1 MDLGKN
7 LYNLRKNKNLS
18 QEEVAE
24 KLNVTRQTISK
35 WETNESKPDFDKIL
49 PICELFNIT
58 TEELLIGINTEKQEL
73 NETINNK
80 NTDSE
85 IIKKR
90 AIFISIGTFLYFLSL
105 ALIICTE
112 EINNQNLNI
121 KTISGDVSVQKAE
134 NAKIETTSGDIEIN
148 EVNRLNAKSVSGEII
163 IKFLKSKCNLKT
175 TSGDIE
181 IDNLELL
188 DDSDITSIS
197 GDIEINKNLGAY
209 IKTETLSGEVNV
221 ENNDRYAKNELKI
234 KTTSGDIEV
243 EN

>member
-58 TEELLIGINTEKQEL
+58 TEELLIGINTEKKEL

-105 ALIICTE
+105 VLIICTE
-112 EINNQNLNI
+112 EIN
-121 KTISGDVSVQKAE
+121 ISPIIG
-134 NAKIETTSGDIEIN
+134 
-148 EVNRLNAKSVSGEII
+148 VSGFFLICGVATSLIVYQAIVYSKKQIKEEKKESRKAKLITETIAIIFLIIYLLISFITFAWHITWIIWLIYAIIENI
-163 IKFLKSKCNLKT
+163 IKIIFEM
-175 TSGDIE
+175 GD
-181 IDNLELL
+181 DQN
-188 DDSDITSIS
+188 
-197 GDIEINKNLGAY
+197 GK
-209 IKTETLSGEVNV
+209 
-221 ENNDRYAKNELKI
+221 
-234 KTTSGDIEV
+234 
-243 EN
+243 

>member
-7 LYNLRKNKNLS
+7 LYDLRKNKNLS

-58 TEELLIGINTEKQEL
+58 TEELLIGINTEKKEL

-105 ALIICTE
+105 VLIICTE
-112 EINNQNLNI
+112 EIN
-121 KTISGDVSVQKAE
+121 ISPIIG
-134 NAKIETTSGDIEIN
+134 
-148 EVNRLNAKSVSGEII
+148 VSGFFLICGVATSLIVYQAIVYSKKQIKEEKKESRKAKLITETIAIIFLIIYLLISFITFAWHITWIIWLIYAIIENI
-163 IKFLKSKCNLKT
+163 IKIIFEM
-175 TSGDIE
+175 GD
-181 IDNLELL
+181 DQN
-188 DDSDITSIS
+188 
-197 GDIEINKNLGAY
+197 GK
-209 IKTETLSGEVNV
+209 
-221 ENNDRYAKNELKI
+221 
-234 KTTSGDIEV
+234 
-243 EN
+243 

>member
-1 MDLGKN
+1 MDLGEN

-58 TEELLIGINTEKQEL
+58 TEELLIGINTEKKEL

-105 ALIICTE
+105 VLIICTE
-112 EINNQNLNI
+112 EINISPIIGVSGFFLICGVATSLIVYQAIVYSKKQIKEEKKESRKAKLITETIAIIFLIIYLLISFITFAWHITWIIWLIYAIIENIIKIIFEMGDNQNG
-121 KTISGDVSVQKAE
+121 K
-134 NAKIETTSGDIEIN
+134 
-148 EVNRLNAKSVSGEII
+148 
-163 IKFLKSKCNLKT
+163 
-175 TSGDIE
+175 
-181 IDNLELL
+181 
-188 DDSDITSIS
+188 
-197 GDIEINKNLGAY
+197 
-209 IKTETLSGEVNV
+209 
-221 ENNDRYAKNELKI
+221 
-234 KTTSGDIEV
+234 
-243 EN
+243 

>member
-73 NETINNK
+73 NETINNQ

-105 ALIICTE
+105 VLIICTE
-112 EINNQNLNI
+112 EIN
-121 KTISGDVSVQKAE
+121 ISPIIG
-134 NAKIETTSGDIEIN
+134 
-148 EVNRLNAKSVSGEII
+148 VSGFFLICGVATSLIVYQAIVYSKKQIKEEKKESRKAKLITETIAIIFLIIYLLISFITFAWHITWIIWLIYAIIENI
-163 IKFLKSKCNLKT
+163 IKIIFEM
-175 TSGDIE
+175 GD
-181 IDNLELL
+181 DQN
-188 DDSDITSIS
+188 
-197 GDIEINKNLGAY
+197 GK
-209 IKTETLSGEVNV
+209 
-221 ENNDRYAKNELKI
+221 
-234 KTTSGDIEV
+234 
-243 EN
+243 

>member
-35 WETNESKPDFDKIL
+35 LETNESKPDFDKIL

-58 TEELLIGINTEKQEL
+58 TEELLIGINTEKKEL

-105 ALIICTE
+105 VLIICTE
-112 EINNQNLNI
+112 EIN
-121 KTISGDVSVQKAE
+121 
-134 NAKIETTSGDIEIN
+134 IN
-148 EVNRLNAKSVSGEII
+148 PIIGVSGFFLICGVATSLIVYQAIVYSKKQIKEEKKESHKAKLITETIAIIFLIIYLLISFITFAWHITWIIWLIYAVIENI
-163 IKFLKSKCNLKT
+163 IKIIFEM
-175 TSGDIE
+175 GD
-181 IDNLELL
+181 DQN
-188 DDSDITSIS
+188 
-197 GDIEINKNLGAY
+197 GK
-209 IKTETLSGEVNV
+209 
-221 ENNDRYAKNELKI
+221 
-234 KTTSGDIEV
+234 
-243 EN
+243 

>member
-58 TEELLIGINTEKQEL
+58 TEELLIGINTEKKEL
-73 NETINNK
+73 NETVNNK

-105 ALIICTE
+105 VLIICTE
-112 EINNQNLNI
+112 EIN
-121 KTISGDVSVQKAE
+121 ISPIIG
-134 NAKIETTSGDIEIN
+134 
-148 EVNRLNAKSVSGEII
+148 VSGFFLICGVATSLIVYQAIVYSKKQIKEEKKESRKAKLITETIAIIFLIIYLLISFITFAWHITWIIWLIYAIIENI
-163 IKFLKSKCNLKT
+163 IKIIFEM
-175 TSGDIE
+175 GD
-181 IDNLELL
+181 DQN
-188 DDSDITSIS
+188 
-197 GDIEINKNLGAY
+197 GK
-209 IKTETLSGEVNV
+209 
-221 ENNDRYAKNELKI
+221 
-234 KTTSGDIEV
+234 
-243 EN
+243 

>member
-58 TEELLIGINTEKQEL
+58 TEELLIGINTEKKEL

-105 ALIICTE
+105 VLIICTE
-112 EINNQNLNI
+112 EINISPIIGVSGFFLICGVATSLIVYQAIVYSKKQIKEEKKESRKAKLITETIAIIFLIIYLLISFITFAWHITWIIWLIYAIIENIIKIIFEMGDNQNG
-121 KTISGDVSVQKAE
+121 K
-134 NAKIETTSGDIEIN
+134 
-148 EVNRLNAKSVSGEII
+148 
-163 IKFLKSKCNLKT
+163 
-175 TSGDIE
+175 
-181 IDNLELL
+181 
-188 DDSDITSIS
+188 
-197 GDIEINKNLGAY
+197 
-209 IKTETLSGEVNV
+209 
-221 ENNDRYAKNELKI
+221 
-234 KTTSGDIEV
+234 
-243 EN
+243 

>member
-58 TEELLIGINTEKQEL
+58 TEELLIGINTEKKEL

-105 ALIICTE
+105 VLIICTE
-112 EINNQNLNI
+112 EIN
-121 KTISGDVSVQKAE
+121 ISP
-134 NAKIETTSGDIEIN
+134 
-148 EVNRLNAKSVSGEII
+148 II
-163 IKFLKSKCNLKT
+163 
-175 TSGDIE
+175 
-181 IDNLELL
+181 
-188 DDSDITSIS
+188 
-197 GDIEINKNLGAY
+197 
-209 IKTETLSGEVNV
+209 
-221 ENNDRYAKNELKI
+221 
-234 KTTSGDIEV
+234 
-243 EN
+243 

>member
-105 ALIICTE
+105 VLIICTE
-112 EINNQNLNI
+112 EIN
-121 KTISGDVSVQKAE
+121 ISPIIG
-134 NAKIETTSGDIEIN
+134 
-148 EVNRLNAKSVSGEII
+148 VSGFFLICGVATSLIVYQAIVYSKKQIKEEKKESRKAKLITETIAIIFLIIYLLISFITFAWHITWIIWLIYAIIENI
-163 IKFLKSKCNLKT
+163 IKIIFEM
-175 TSGDIE
+175 GD
-181 IDNLELL
+181 DQN
-188 DDSDITSIS
+188 
-197 GDIEINKNLGAY
+197 GK
-209 IKTETLSGEVNV
+209 
-221 ENNDRYAKNELKI
+221 
-234 KTTSGDIEV
+234 
-243 EN
+243 

>member
-58 TEELLIGINTEKQEL
+58 TEELLIGINTEKKEL

-105 ALIICTE
+105 VLIICTE
-112 EINNQNLNI
+112 EINISPIIGVSGFFFICGVAKSLIVYQAIVYSKKQIKEEKKESRKAKLITETIAIIFLIIYLLISFITFAWHITWIIWLIYAIIENIIKIIFEMGDNQNG
-121 KTISGDVSVQKAE
+121 K
-134 NAKIETTSGDIEIN
+134 
-148 EVNRLNAKSVSGEII
+148 
-163 IKFLKSKCNLKT
+163 
-175 TSGDIE
+175 
-181 IDNLELL
+181 
-188 DDSDITSIS
+188 
-197 GDIEINKNLGAY
+197 
-209 IKTETLSGEVNV
+209 
-221 ENNDRYAKNELKI
+221 
-234 KTTSGDIEV
+234 
-243 EN
+243 

>member
-58 TEELLIGINTEKQEL
+58 TEELLIGINTEKKEL

-105 ALIICTE
+105 VLIICTE
-112 EINNQNLNI
+112 EIN
-121 KTISGDVSVQKAE
+121 ISPIIG
-134 NAKIETTSGDIEIN
+134 
-148 EVNRLNAKSVSGEII
+148 VSGFFLICGVATSLIVYQAIVYSKKQIKEEKKESRKAKLITETIAIILLIIYLLISFITFAWHITWIIWLIYAIIENI
-163 IKFLKSKCNLKT
+163 IKIIFEM
-175 TSGDIE
+175 GD
-181 IDNLELL
+181 DQN
-188 DDSDITSIS
+188 
-197 GDIEINKNLGAY
+197 GK
-209 IKTETLSGEVNV
+209 
-221 ENNDRYAKNELKI
+221 
-234 KTTSGDIEV
+234 
-243 EN
+243 

>member
-58 TEELLIGINTEKQEL
+58 TEELLIGINTEKKEL

-105 ALIICTE
+105 VLIICTE
-112 EINNQNLNI
+112 EIN
-121 KTISGDVSVQKAE
+121 ISPIIG
-134 NAKIETTSGDIEIN
+134 
-148 EVNRLNAKSVSGEII
+148 VSGFFLICGVATSLIVYQVIVYSKKQIKEEKKESRKAKLITETIAIIFLIIYLLISFITFAWHITWIIWLIYAIIENI
-163 IKFLKSKCNLKT
+163 IKIIFEM
-175 TSGDIE
+175 GD
-181 IDNLELL
+181 DQN
-188 DDSDITSIS
+188 
-197 GDIEINKNLGAY
+197 GK
-209 IKTETLSGEVNV
+209 
-221 ENNDRYAKNELKI
+221 
-234 KTTSGDIEV
+234 
-243 EN
+243 

>member
-58 TEELLIGINTEKQEL
+58 TEELLIGINTEKKEL

-80 NTDSE
+80 NTYSE

-105 ALIICTE
+105 VLIICTE
-112 EINNQNLNI
+112 EIN
-121 KTISGDVSVQKAE
+121 ISPIIG
-134 NAKIETTSGDIEIN
+134 
-148 EVNRLNAKSVSGEII
+148 VSGFFLICGVATSLIVYQAIVYSKKQIKEEKKESRKAKLITETIAIIFLIIYLLISFITFAWHITWIIWLIYAIIENI
-163 IKFLKSKCNLKT
+163 IKIIFEM
-175 TSGDIE
+175 GD
-181 IDNLELL
+181 DQN
-188 DDSDITSIS
+188 
-197 GDIEINKNLGAY
+197 GK
-209 IKTETLSGEVNV
+209 
-221 ENNDRYAKNELKI
+221 
-234 KTTSGDIEV
+234 
-243 EN
+243 